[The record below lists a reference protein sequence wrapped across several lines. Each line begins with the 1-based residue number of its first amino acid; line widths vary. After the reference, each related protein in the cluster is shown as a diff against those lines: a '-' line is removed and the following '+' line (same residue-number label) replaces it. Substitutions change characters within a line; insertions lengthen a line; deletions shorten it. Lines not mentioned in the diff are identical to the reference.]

1 MGGGAVCLHFG
12 DNFHIVKKD
21 ICFYKKIYIF
31 VSDKVGGSGQI
42 RSEIYPFFSTTTSSL
57 FV

>member
-1 MGGGAVCLHFG
+1 MMDGGAVYLHFG

-42 RSEIYPFFSTTTSSL
+42 CSEIYPFFSTPNQ
-57 FV
+57 